1 MLTSKKQASIER
13 WFFLGVAAIVIFL
26 FWKIISPFA
35 LVLVTAGIVG
45 VALVPVHIK
54 LTKWFK
60 YKKLAAVLSVL
71 AVFLVFMVPLFFI
84 LLMIVNQSADLLQ
97 NLGSN
102 GWMTA
107 ADVQTHPLFMML
119 PEYAQVQILAF
130 DLQLFGT
137 SIAQWAV
144 ENVGGLFASTSKL
157 LVNMFLFFVALY
169 FLLVERERLYKEA
182 LVLSPFNDKL
192 DAKIIHR
199 IISTIRSVVFGILI
213 MAVVQGFLAGIGMT
227 IFGVPGAV
235 VWGAMT
241 ILAAMV
247 PFVGTS
253 LVLIPAILFLFI
265 TGNVTGGIG
274 LLVWGIVIVST
285 VDNLLAPFVI
295 KESTHMN
302 MFLVLLSVIGGI
314 NAFGFIGFIVGPT
327 ILAAFLVVLELY
339 KSGVLHGKKRLKVK

>member
-13 WFFLGVAAIVIFL
+13 WFFILVAAIVLFL
-26 FWKIISPFA
+26 FWKLISPFA

-45 VALVPVHIK
+45 VALSPIHEK
-54 LTKWFK
+54 LTGWIKH
-60 YKKLAAVLSVL
+60 KKIAAVISVFG
-71 AVFLVFMVPLFFI
+71 VFVVIMVPLFFI
-84 LLMIVNQSADLLQ
+84 LLMIVNQAAELIGTLGESGWFSTLDLQ
-97 NLGSN
+97 E
-102 GWMTA
+102 
-107 ADVQTHPLFMML
+107 HPLFLMM
-119 PEYAQVQILAF
+119 PEYAQA
-130 DLQLFGT
+130 QLLTLDIQALG
-137 SIAQWAV
+137 IGAAEWAV
-144 ENVGGLFASTSKL
+144 ENVGGLFASTTKL
-157 LVNMFLFFVALY
+157 ILNMFLFFAALY
-169 FLLVERERLYKEA
+169 FLLVDRERLYQEA

-213 MAVVQGFLAGIGMT
+213 MAVIQGFLAGIGMT

-235 VWGAMT
+235 VWGAFT
-241 ILAAMV
+241 IIAAMV

-253 LVLIPAILFLFI
+253 LILIPAILFLFI

-285 VDNLLAPFVI
+285 VDNILAPFVI

-339 KSGVLHGKKRLKVK
+339 KSGVLKGKKRLKVK